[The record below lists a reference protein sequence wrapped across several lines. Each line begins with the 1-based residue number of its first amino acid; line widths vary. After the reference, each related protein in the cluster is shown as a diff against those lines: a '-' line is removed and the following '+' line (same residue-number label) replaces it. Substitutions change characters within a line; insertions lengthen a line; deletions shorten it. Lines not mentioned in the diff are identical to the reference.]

1 MTTRWSVTVSDGKT
15 QGTART
21 STSPE
26 VSFHSAAVTPTARWA
41 ARLDEAVGVDGRE
54 DRRRRR
60 PAHRVVAGRDAR
72 LDPDRL
78 PRRRGRRARAGGEAR
93 APEQCGRSGHA
104 PRAPTRRCRETGTSG
119 AGKITPH

>member
-1 MTTRWSVTVSDGKT
+1 MTTRWSMTVSDGKT

-26 VSFHSAAVTPTARWA
+26 VSFHSADVTPTARWA

-72 LDPDRL
+72 LDPHPL
-78 PRRRGRRARAGGEAR
+78 PRRRGRRARAGGG
-93 APEQCGRSGHA
+93 APGPGQGGGRG
-104 PRAPTRRCRETGTSG
+104 PP
-119 AGKITPH
+119 